1 MLGIAWCREESTTV
15 KGSSWLYSILL
26 FNKYETLGMLW
37 EPWTL
42 PPSHQWERLI
52 TASTQERTYEDWLS
66 KIQRHWMPHPK
77 WVFCTCWRFVL
88 YCIVFQTVSSPNSNP
103 YYYELH
109 VQFGERQLKNS
120 SEGPFTVLCRAGM
133 LCGKMGWVMCLVF
146 NI

>member
-1 MLGIAWCREESTTV
+1 MRKVNCSINPGKDIRGLTFKNTKALNVSPEVSVLYMLAIC
-15 KGSSWLYSILL
+15 I
-26 FNKYETLGMLW
+26 
-37 EPWTL
+37 
-42 PPSHQWERLI
+42 
-52 TASTQERTYEDWLS
+52 
-66 KIQRHWMPHPK
+66 
-77 WVFCTCWRFVL
+77 VL